1 MIWDDV
7 ADGCAS
13 AGRNEDFWAA
23 RGNGARNR
31 FAARGV
37 PTLCVQSVG
46 VSTGSSAYGWEIL
59 LMKRYNVCDAH
70 AR

>member
-13 AGRNEDFWAA
+13 AGRNEDFGSA

-31 FAARGV
+31 FTARGV
-37 PTLCVQSVG
+37 PTLYVQSDS
-46 VSTGSSAYGWEIL
+46 VSTGSSG
-59 LMKRYNVCDAH
+59 MMGHRCC
-70 AR
+70 

>member
-13 AGRNEDFWAA
+13 AGRNEDFGAA

-37 PTLCVQSVG
+37 PTLCIQSAG
-46 VSTGSSAYGWEIL
+46 VPTGSSAYDGTS
-59 LMKRYNVCDAH
+59 C
-70 AR
+70 

>member
-13 AGRNEDFWAA
+13 AGRNEYFLAA

-46 VSTGSSAYGWEIL
+46 VSTGSSAYDGTS
-59 LMKRYNVCDAH
+59 R
-70 AR
+70 

>member
-7 ADGCAS
+7 ADGFAS
-13 AGRNEDFWAA
+13 ADRNEYFWVA
-23 RGNGARNR
+23 RGNGARKR

-46 VSTGSSAYGWEIL
+46 VSTGFSAYDWDI
-59 LMKRYNVCDAH
+59 VCG
-70 AR
+70 

>member
-13 AGRNEDFWAA
+13 AGRNEYFWAV

-31 FAARGV
+31 FVTPGV

-46 VSTGSSAYGWEIL
+46 VSTGSSAYDGTS
-59 LMKRYNVCDAH
+59 Y
-70 AR
+70 

>member
-1 MIWDDV
+1 MIWDDM

-31 FAARGV
+31 FAAPGV
-37 PTLCVQSVG
+37 PTFCVQSLG
-46 VSTGSSAYGWEIL
+46 VSTGSSAYVS
-59 LMKRYNVCDAH
+59 YV
-70 AR
+70 

>member
-23 RGNGARNR
+23 RGKDVRNR
-31 FAARGV
+31 FTAHDV
-37 PTLCVQSVG
+37 PILPVQSVG
-46 VSTGSSAYGWEIL
+46 VSTGSRSYYDGISMW
-59 LMKRYNVCDAH
+59 LMERY
-70 AR
+70 

>member
-7 ADGCAS
+7 ADGYAS
-13 AGRNEDFWAA
+13 ADRNQNFLAA

-46 VSTGSSAYGWEIL
+46 VSTGSSAYDG
-59 LMKRYNVCDAH
+59 RSC
-70 AR
+70 